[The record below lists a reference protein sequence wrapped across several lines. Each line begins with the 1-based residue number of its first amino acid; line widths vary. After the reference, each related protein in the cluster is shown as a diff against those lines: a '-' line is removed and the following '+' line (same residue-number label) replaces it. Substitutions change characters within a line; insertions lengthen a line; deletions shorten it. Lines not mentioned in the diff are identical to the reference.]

1 MKSSLRTQDDCKEGG
16 KQARIA
22 MEPPKDVKLR
32 NMLSE
37 LQKTRRII
45 SGALSRLDDHIKQI
59 AELLKT
65 K

>member
-1 MKSSLRTQDDCKEGG
+1 
-16 KQARIA
+16 